1 MKSKGEPEP
10 RLPAGQRR
18 GALRDGAS
26 GREGQVER
34 KTRDW
39 GAREERE
46 RETHGC
52 VRARRGSGRRGLRG
66 GRENGARG
74 GGGGRRDGGQ
84 WGAWQGV
91 TLGSR
96 RPPRPPVPQTGAP
109 SWGRRWEAGPGR
121 ALFSP
126 GMLGSGWA
134 RGTWGRGPPS
144 LPRDPL
150 RSRCQAPCSSWRVG
164 SPPPLPILLGGCRPK
179 QIHPHMA
186 AGKGLGP
193 RPPAA
198 HSLLPTKVR
207 RGEMAGAVD
216 VKITD
221 PFIKGGKK
229 AKIQKKKKYS

>member
-1 MKSKGEPEP
+1 MRKSQT
-10 RLPAGQRR
+10 RLRPAGAAGRARER
-18 GALRDGAS
+18 GAGRWLRA
-26 GREGQVER
+26 E
-34 KTRDW
+34 
-39 GAREERE
+39 
-46 RETHGC
+46 
-52 VRARRGSGRRGLRG
+52 GRRSVG
-66 GRENGARG
+66 GVA
-74 GGGGRRDGGQ
+74 
-84 WGAWQGV
+84 
-91 TLGSR
+91 GSDTQV
-96 RPPRPPVPQTGAP
+96 PAAPEPPVPQTGAP

-164 SPPPLPILLGGCRPK
+164 SPPPLPILLGGCHPK
-179 QIHPHMA
+179 EIHPHTA

-198 HSLLPTKVR
+198 HSLLPR
-207 RGEMAGAVD
+207 RGREGGRWQARWTS
-216 VKITD
+216 KSQIHSL
-221 PFIKGGKK
+221 KGGKK